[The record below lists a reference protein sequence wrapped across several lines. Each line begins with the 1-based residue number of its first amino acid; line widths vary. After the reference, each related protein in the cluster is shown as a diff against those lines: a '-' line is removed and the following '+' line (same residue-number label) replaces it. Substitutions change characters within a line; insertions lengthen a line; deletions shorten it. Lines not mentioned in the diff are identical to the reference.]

1 MAHAQISVTPYGG
14 TDAEDF
20 AQFEQ
25 LFNGFIGVAGVAPL
39 QQANFLQL
47 HLRDH
52 ALRFYQTLPAAT
64 RENVANSL
72 TALRDHFSNPQL
84 QEVHVLKLEQTKF
97 DLKKDTPENFLVTL
111 QKKAE
116 KAYPTPEIAIPN
128 PIDAGAADAALEA
141 ARHARETA
149 QRDERLDAVRENRD
163 EQVRR
168 LFIKAMP
175 NWLRGKL
182 MDRPAGE
189 TVQELCTYT
198 RRQMTIRE
206 VCRKEDYPED
216 GFNEI
221 SATVS
226 DNLINA
232 LSKLSATQEAM
243 EKQFNEIRTQMSDR
257 NCQEASTSAQQ
268 SSKQQQQ
275 QQQQQQQHQQNRPR
289 NDYNRGF
296 QRGFRGGGRGYQQ
309 RQSYQHYP
317 DHSTEFFPGNQSN
330 QGNQN
335 YRGQYPH
342 QSNFRSGYRGRGGR
356 YRNPYN
362 NFRGN
367 QQQQFQ
373 PFFTNQNYQFP
384 QPNNYQQQSVQ
395 QQAQNVD
402 IQNPAMPYMPVIQAT
417 AVFCENC
424 GYPNHTASQCHFR
437 QKPQGKGQSFPF
449 QQQPKNF

>member
-168 LFIKAMP
+168 LFYKSHAQLASRQTNGSPCGRNSTRIVYIYKETNDHTRSLP
-175 NWLRGKL
+175 KRRLSRGW
-182 MDRPAGE
+182 
-189 TVQELCTYT
+189 
-198 RRQMTIRE
+198 
-206 VCRKEDYPED
+206 
-216 GFNEI
+216 
-221 SATVS
+221 
-226 DNLINA
+226 
-232 LSKLSATQEAM
+232 
-243 EKQFNEIRTQMSDR
+243 
-257 NCQEASTSAQQ
+257 
-268 SSKQQQQ
+268 
-275 QQQQQQQHQQNRPR
+275 
-289 NDYNRGF
+289 
-296 QRGFRGGGRGYQQ
+296 
-309 RQSYQHYP
+309 
-317 DHSTEFFPGNQSN
+317 
-330 QGNQN
+330 
-335 YRGQYPH
+335 
-342 QSNFRSGYRGRGGR
+342 
-356 YRNPYN
+356 
-362 NFRGN
+362 
-367 QQQQFQ
+367 
-373 PFFTNQNYQFP
+373 
-384 QPNNYQQQSVQ
+384 
-395 QQAQNVD
+395 
-402 IQNPAMPYMPVIQAT
+402 IQ
-417 AVFCENC
+417 
-424 GYPNHTASQCHFR
+424 
-437 QKPQGKGQSFPF
+437 
-449 QQQPKNF
+449 